1 MLTEIYLCHACSCQ
15 EILRTETAGQVLQ
28 RGDPSPSPHH
38 NASSPP
44 SAAASSS
51 VVHQVCR
58 AAVEQAARNITI
70 ECGGERGDLGPQ
82 CNAARAGETKTKQP
96 DCRPALN

>member
-1 MLTEIYLCHACSCQ
+1 
-15 EILRTETAGQVLQ
+15 
-28 RGDPSPSPHH
+28 
-38 NASSPP
+38 
-44 SAAASSS
+44 
-51 VVHQVCR
+51 VHQVCR

-82 CNAARAGETKTKQP
+82 CNAARAGEIKTKQP